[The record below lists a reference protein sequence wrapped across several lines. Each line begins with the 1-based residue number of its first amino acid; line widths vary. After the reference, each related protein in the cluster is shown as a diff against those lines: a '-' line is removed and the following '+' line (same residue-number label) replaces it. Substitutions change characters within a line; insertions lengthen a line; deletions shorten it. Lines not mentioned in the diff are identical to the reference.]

1 MWLQIIVTLDLK
13 EGTLKF
19 SHGGRSIGTIAGVKG
34 PLHAAVTL
42 TSSRQKVCCWPP
54 TDWYCP
60 LQVAQNYCAGVVQ
73 VLQLGT
79 HLARCKVPYI
89 V

>member
-1 MWLQIIVTLDLK
+1 MHGQLTFPHSITYLQIIVTLDLK

-42 TSSRQKVCCWPP
+42 TSSRQKVQCFTLWLVITAASGAGTSCGYP
-54 TDWYCP
+54 TIPSD
-60 LQVAQNYCAGVVQ
+60 A
-73 VLQLGT
+73 
-79 HLARCKVPYI
+79 
-89 V
+89 